1 MFTTL
6 TFYFQAKRVITV
18 LVYNYYK
25 GCLMRR
31 FKWRLFKRKGKR
43 KLQGKDERALVKNVE
58 SLKEDALKKGD
69 IKQIA
74 KEVLV
79 DEE

>member
-1 MFTTL
+1 
-6 TFYFQAKRVITV
+6 
-18 LVYNYYK
+18 
-25 GCLMRR
+25 MRR
-31 FKWRLFKRKGKR
+31 FKWRLFKRKGKK
-43 KLQGKDERALVKNVE
+43 KLQGKDERALVENVE
-58 SLKEDALKKGD
+58 NLKEDALKKGD